1 MTSETAATP
10 EHEQH
15 RVPRWRRIVAM
26 VLLVIGVF
34 LVPVSLSAIWVR
46 NTLLDTDQYV
56 ATIGP
61 LAENPD
67 IQDGLAD
74 RVTTALF
81 ADDRVEKRIADAL
94 PPRAEVLAA
103 PISSGLE
110 GVTNE
115 AALKL
120 FQSKQF
126 ETVWDNVNRRAHS
139 RLVEVLTGGGERVST
154 KDGEVAID
162 VEQIFDNVKQRLD
175 DRGITLFDD
184 VELPAKYQ
192 SVVLIQSKELE
203 QAQEVTDL
211 LQTLAWVLPFVALLC
226 IAGGVLLARNRRR
239 RLMWA
244 AIWVA
249 IAVLVQLALLSVGRN
264 FYLEA
269 ITSSG
274 VRKGSAGAVWDQL
287 TTFLRQ
293 GGRTLIVL
301 ALVVAI
307 GAWVAGPSR
316 GAVRMRSLWTGGPGG
331 RTKADAGP
339 VAAFVARSKTGLRI
353 AGAAVAL
360 AVLMLWNHP
369 KGITVLAVLVV
380 YLLYLA
386 VIEIV
391 GRAAPTPTGAEST

>member
-1 MTSETAATP
+1 
-10 EHEQH
+10 
-15 RVPRWRRIVAM
+15 
-26 VLLVIGVF
+26 
-34 LVPVSLSAIWVR
+34 
-46 NTLLDTDQYV
+46 
-56 ATIGP
+56 
-61 LAENPD
+61 
-67 IQDGLAD
+67 
-74 RVTTALF
+74 
-81 ADDRVEKRIADAL
+81 
-94 PPRAEVLAA
+94 
-103 PISSGLE
+103 
-110 GVTNE
+110 
-115 AALKL
+115 
-120 FQSKQF
+120 
-126 ETVWDNVNRRAHS
+126 
-139 RLVEVLTGGGERVST
+139 
-154 KDGEVAID
+154 
-162 VEQIFDNVKQRLD
+162 
-175 DRGITLFDD
+175 
-184 VELPAKYQ
+184 
-192 SVVLIQSKELE
+192 
-203 QAQEVTDL
+203 
-211 LQTLAWVLPFVALLC
+211 
-226 IAGGVLLARNRRR
+226 
-239 RLMWA
+239 MWA